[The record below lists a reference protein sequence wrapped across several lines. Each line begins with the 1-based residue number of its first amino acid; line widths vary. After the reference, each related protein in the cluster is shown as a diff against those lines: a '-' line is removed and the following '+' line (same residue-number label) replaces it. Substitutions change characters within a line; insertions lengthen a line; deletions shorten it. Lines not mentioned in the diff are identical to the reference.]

1 MGSSAISKE
10 LPQEMGGS
18 MTKTQAVTN
27 LVALEERCGPLC
39 HFDKPVKI
47 DEGEFMGHVTAK
59 VVFLSLLDQKFF
71 SHFMTRSFSLTS
83 WPEVFLSLL
92 DQNMH
97 PRWIAPRCS
106 LWKMSLLPQ
115 VRNCAKSQ
123 LWKLCNRHNCENMK
137 NCENLNLKEEIRLPW
152 TSFLIQWFLSSATRT
167 RWEKV

>member
-1 MGSSAISKE
+1 
-10 LPQEMGGS
+10 

-83 WPEVFLSLL
+83 RPEHAPKVNCSSLFTL
-92 DQNMH
+92 EDVT
-97 PRWIAPRCS
+97 PAPGKK
-106 LWKMSLLPQ
+106 LHEVTI
-115 VRNCAKSQ
+115 VR
-123 LWKLCNRHNCENMK
+123 
-137 NCENLNLKEEIRLPW
+137 I
-152 TSFLIQWFLSSATRT
+152 
-167 RWEKV
+167 

>member
-27 LVALEERCGPLC
+27 LSALEERCGPLC
-39 HFDKPVKI
+39 QFDKPVKI

-106 LWKMSLLPQ
+106 LWKMWLQHQ
-115 VRNCAKSQ
+115 VRNCAKSIMKIVQSSQ
-123 LWKLCNRHNCENMK
+123 LWEFEFEGGNPFALDQLSHSMISLFSHK
-137 NCENLNLKEEIRLPW
+137 NTVR
-152 TSFLIQWFLSSATRT
+152 TS
-167 RWEKV
+167 

>member
-1 MGSSAISKE
+1 MGSSVISKELPQEMGSSVISKE

-71 SHFMTRSFSLTS
+71 SY
-83 WPEVFLSLL
+83 
-92 DQNMH
+92 QNMH
-97 PRWIAPRCS
+97 PR
-106 LWKMSLLPQ
+106 
-115 VRNCAKSQ
+115 
-123 LWKLCNRHNCENMK
+123 
-137 NCENLNLKEEIRLPW
+137 
-152 TSFLIQWFLSSATRT
+152 
-167 RWEKV
+167 